1 LQRAL
6 TKMQFHHVDHLPV
19 VRRDNPKELVGILT
33 RTDIMAAMNVR
44 GRPEP
49 AGSK

>member
-1 LQRAL
+1 
-6 TKMQFHHVDHLPV
+6 MQFHHVDHLPV